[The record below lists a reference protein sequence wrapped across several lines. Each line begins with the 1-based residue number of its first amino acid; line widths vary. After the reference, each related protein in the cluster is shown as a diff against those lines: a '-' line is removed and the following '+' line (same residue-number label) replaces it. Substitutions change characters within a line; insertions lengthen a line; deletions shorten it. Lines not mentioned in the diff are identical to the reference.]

1 MRYIDFTVN
10 DFAMDEYF
18 QSWVFNSG
26 DESVRNFWESWLLE
40 HPEKR
45 REVAEAKKLLES
57 IRFSQHELPGD
68 EVANLWTRI
77 RGGDSKSVSQVRKA
91 QVGWIYRA
99 AAAIIVIGIIRLMV
113 RPNRSCFRMALLL
126 C

>member
-45 REVAEAKKLLES
+45 GEVAEAKKLLQAV
-57 IRFSQHELPGD
+57 RFSRHELSGD
-68 EVANLWTRI
+68 EVSDLWNRI
-77 RGGDSKSVSQVRKA
+77 HRR
-91 QVGWIYRA
+91 
-99 AAAIIVIGIIRLMV
+99 
-113 RPNRSCFRMALLL
+113 
-126 C
+126 